1 MPRAAAGLLLAVAV
15 LAVAQS
21 LHVSQSADE
30 VRITAPGFHFL
41 TGKPLERLQNG
52 NAVAFDLLLTA
63 LGDGKTTVLQRAFER
78 FVISYD
84 LWEQTYS
91 VSRMRSRQGQA
102 AHLTAPQVED
112 WCINSMTLRASSLPK
127 DDPVWFRLEVRPQE
141 PKQTDPGFE
150 ESGPSLAALIDVF
163 SRASRAKHTDV
174 LRIETG
180 AVRLRTR

>member
-1 MPRAAAGLLLAVAV
+1 MARAAACLLLAVAV
-15 LAVAQS
+15 LALAQS
-21 LHVSQSADE
+21 LQVSQSAEE
-30 VRITAPGFHFL
+30 VRISAPGFHFL

-63 LGDGKTTVLQRAFER
+63 LGEGKTTVLQRAFER

-91 VSRMRSRQGQA
+91 VSRMRSKRGQA
-102 AHLTAPQVED
+102 AHLTAPQAEE
-112 WCINSMTLRASSLPK
+112 WCLSGMTLRAASLPK

-141 PKQTDPGFE
+141 PKQSEPGFE
-150 ESGPSLAALIDVF
+150 ESGPSLATLIDVF
-163 SRASRAKHTDV
+163 SRASRSKHPDI

>member
-1 MPRAAAGLLLAVAV
+1 MKRAAACLFVALAV
-15 LAVAQS
+15 LALAES
-21 LHVSQSADE
+21 LQVTQSADE
-30 VRITAPGFHFL
+30 VRITAPGFHFI

-52 NAVAFDLLLTA
+52 NAVAFDLLLSA

-91 VSRMRSRQGQA
+91 VSRMRSKRGQA
-102 AHLTAPQVED
+102 AHLTAPQAEE
-112 WCINSMTLRASSLPK
+112 WCISGMTLRASNLPK

-141 PKQTDPGFE
+141 SKQIDPGFD

-163 SRASRAKHTDV
+163 SRASRAKHPDV
-174 LRIETG
+174 LRVETS

>member
-15 LAVAQS
+15 LALAQS
-21 LHVSQSADE
+21 LQVSQSADE
-30 VRITAPGFHFL
+30 VRVTAPGFHFL

-52 NAVAFDLLLTA
+52 NTVAFDLLLTA
-63 LGDGKTTVLQRAFER
+63 FGEGKTTVLQRAFER

-91 VSRMRSRQGQA
+91 VSRMRSRRGQA
-102 AHLTAPQVED
+102 AHLTATQAEE
-112 WCINSMTLRASSLPK
+112 WCISGITLRASSLPK

-141 PKQTDPGFE
+141 PKQSDPGFDD
-150 ESGPSLAALIDVF
+150 SGPSLATLIEVF
-163 SRASRAKHTDV
+163 SRAGRSRHAEV
-174 LRIETG
+174 WRVETG